1 MVKQLIPNNMEKNPK
16 RIAETFLMA
25 VRQGD
30 HGQLAALL
38 HPDVHWQQPG
48 NNRFSGEKRS
58 STEVFGMAGG
68 MAEVAGHTLR
78 LDETTVLAVNG
89 NRVACLLHWHAALPT
104 GTVLDVDNI
113 DVYTV
118 ENEKIVRV
126 EVYSA
131 GIEQE
136 DEFWGR

>member
-1 MVKQLIPNNMEKNPK
+1 METDPK
-16 RIAETFLMA
+16 RVIELFLTA

-38 HPDVHWQQPG
+38 HPDVRWQQPG

-58 STEVFGMAGG
+58 GTEVFGMVGG
-68 MAEVAGHTLR
+68 MAEVAANTLR
-78 LDETTVLAVNG
+78 LADNQVLAVNG
-89 NRVACLLHWHAALPT
+89 NRVACLLHWHATPPA
-104 GTVLDVDNI
+104 GRVLDVDNI

-118 ENEKIVRV
+118 ENGKIVRV

-131 GIEQE
+131 NIEQE
-136 DEFWGR
+136 DDFWGT